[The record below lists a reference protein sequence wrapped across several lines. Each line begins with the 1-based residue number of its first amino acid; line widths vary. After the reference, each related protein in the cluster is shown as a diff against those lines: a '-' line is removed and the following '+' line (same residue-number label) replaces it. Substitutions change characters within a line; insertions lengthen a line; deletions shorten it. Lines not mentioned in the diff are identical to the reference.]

1 MQEARFLE
9 RRPPPV
15 LYDSRNRDQPAVI
28 DPLIRLIIS
37 QPPRVPQRAPAL

>member
-15 LYDSRNRDQPAVI
+15 LYDSRNRDQPAEI
-28 DPLIRLIIS
+28 DPLIRL
-37 QPPRVPQRAPAL
+37 